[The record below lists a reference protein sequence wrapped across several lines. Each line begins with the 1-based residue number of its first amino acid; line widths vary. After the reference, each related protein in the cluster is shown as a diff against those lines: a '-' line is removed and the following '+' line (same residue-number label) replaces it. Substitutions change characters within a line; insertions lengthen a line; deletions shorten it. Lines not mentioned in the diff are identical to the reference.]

1 MDWFTKAKPL
11 FPIWPIPW
19 IVLPTLVS
27 TALLPDSLMIGVPP
41 PLVDSVTVPAPVRL
55 TLPEMLRNVLL
66 AVATT

>member
-11 FPIWPIPW
+11 FPIWPNPW
-19 IVLPTLVS
+19 IVLLTFVS